1 MLGAYLH
8 RDWPFKYET
17 AEEAL
22 KDSGSEAWPE
32 RLTQAAAE
40 LHAHRPPRDDERRRA
55 VSSTRCATTTPP
67 GDGLTYIAWLHHVQA
82 VLHDAANA

>member
-8 RDWPFKYET
+8 RDWPFKCET

-22 KDSGSEAWPE
+22 EDSGSDAWPE

-40 LHAHRPPRDDERRRA
+40 LHAHRPPRDDEEAARRF
-55 VSSTRCATTTPP
+55 
-67 GDGLTYIAWLHHVQA
+67 L
-82 VLHDAANA
+82 NALCDYHPSW